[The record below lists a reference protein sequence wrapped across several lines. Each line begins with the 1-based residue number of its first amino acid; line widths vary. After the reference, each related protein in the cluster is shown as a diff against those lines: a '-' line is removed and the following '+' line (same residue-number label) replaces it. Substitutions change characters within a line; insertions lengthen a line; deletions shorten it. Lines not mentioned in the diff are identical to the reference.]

1 MSATASR
8 RAVCAASL
16 AMAHA
21 CVGLLL
27 LQSIR
32 QIRSLRSDLVEL
44 QRRVEEHQVPAG
56 RDPGHPWSTRG
67 QGGWRGTR
75 DVRGPSRRKMR
86 QTKSGRAFLHLL
98 PVSSHSDDEKDCTVV
113 KWAPSQSQ
121 GLLVSGETITVV
133 TGGPYF
139 IYSQVTS
146 GWWRGGVF
154 PKQLRC
160 ARNTQVL
167 YKNATVFMGHVI
179 SKSLNGA
186 GGTLMKCFTSMP
198 ERSSISSKALNSCF
212 TAGVHFLES
221 GSVLELNIP
230 RKSAEVILKP
240 HSTFLGI
247 FHI

>member
-86 QTKSGRAFLHLL
+86 QTKWRAFLHLL

-139 IYSQVTS
+139 IYS
-146 GWWRGGVF
+146 
-154 PKQLRC
+154 
-160 ARNTQVL
+160 QVL